1 MDYRDS
7 YERITQLRNKLLHDR
22 KALAIAAVLLVLL
35 STTTLIAG
43 IVAVRHAVQEDRITT
58 RAFNAPSE
66 VGLLLEDSPTELF
79 NHIVFFNDVRLEAG
93 PTNDVYFATS
103 KDGKSILVLST
114 GAKSASALNA
124 DSVDVQGTV
133 RAVPPLSTMTKKW
146 KLSKDQVKTIRKQ
159 GVYIEAESIRVKHS
173 SPQSIA
179 KK

>member
-1 MDYRDS
+1 MDYR
-7 YERITQLRNKLLHDR
+7 ERIAQLRDRLLHDR
-22 KALAIAAVLLVLL
+22 KTLIASAVLLVLL

-58 RAFNAPSE
+58 RASNAPSE
-66 VGLLLEDSPTELF
+66 VGLLLEDSPNELF

-103 KDGKSILVLST
+103 RDGESILVLST

-133 RAVPPLSTMTKKW
+133 RAVPPLSTLTKKW
-146 KLSKDQVKTIRKQ
+146 KLSKDQVKAIRKQ
-159 GVYIEAESIRVKHS
+159 GVYIEAESIRVKRN

>member
-1 MDYRDS
+1 MDY
-7 YERITQLRNKLLHDR
+7 YERIAQLRNKLLHDR
-22 KALAIAAVLLVLL
+22 KALVVAAVLLVLL

-43 IVAVRHAVQEDRITT
+43 IVAVRHAAQQEDRITT
-58 RAFNAPSE
+58 RAANSPSE

-103 KDGKSILVLST
+103 KDGQSILVLST

-124 DSVDVQGTV
+124 DSVDVEGTV

-159 GVYIEAESIRVKHS
+159 GVYIEAESIRVKRN